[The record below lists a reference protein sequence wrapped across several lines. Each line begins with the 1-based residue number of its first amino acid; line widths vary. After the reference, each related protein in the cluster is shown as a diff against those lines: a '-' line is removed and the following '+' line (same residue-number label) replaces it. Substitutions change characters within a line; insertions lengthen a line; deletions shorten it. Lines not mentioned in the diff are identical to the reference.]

1 MNSKNVFTV
10 ILSVLL
16 SVAATLW
23 LTRHHTQEAPP
34 VPEAGVL
41 QARSIQLIDDQH
53 KVRGIIGFSQV
64 SGHQQ
69 PQILLRG
76 EDGQA
81 SVLLTLNERGEGTL
95 YFNSKDKE
103 GKVGLG
109 YLWGSDIPSS
119 GTEDPLGAWG
129 LRVLGQNGQTTG
141 VGIGNNG
148 RLIAPVH

>member
-1 MNSKNVFTV
+1 MNSRNVFTV

-16 SVAATLW
+16 SVAASLW
-23 LTRHHTQEAPP
+23 ITHHRTQEALPA
-34 VPEAGVL
+34 PEIGVL
-41 QARSIQLIDDQH
+41 QAKGIQLIDDQH
-53 KVRGIIGFSQV
+53 KVRGIIGFSQI

-76 EDGQA
+76 EDGQT
-81 SVLLTLNERGEGTL
+81 SILLTLDERGEGTL

-109 YLWGSDIPSS
+109 YLWGSDTTSV
-119 GTEDPLGAWG
+119 GEEDFLGAWG

-148 RLIAPVH
+148 RLIAPIH